1 MSKWRFN
8 GTPFFGKD
16 ATIVTEFTDAD
27 DLPALRGDNPTIPL
41 REGRPDVDLV
51 YDQRK
56 ISMGLY
62 MSSATRSAFETS
74 HDGLR
79 RLFGDPRQRL
89 LERIMED
96 GSIRQAWAKSS
107 NLQVKRASPLA
118 MRMTIDFLMASP
130 FFRATAKTSDTQT
143 VSTSP
148 ITYTLTQPGNAED
161 RSAVIT
167 LTGPLS
173 YPKITNL
180 ITDPVTGLPANIWVG
195 YNGVL
200 SNGVIVVIDV
210 GAFTCY
216 QGTTNLLKSL
226 IHSGD
231 PYFMVLKPGANSM
244 KIESLTTGGTVKI
257 EFYAPYF

>member
-8 GTPFFGKD
+8 STPFFGKD

-79 RLFGDPRQRL
+79 KLFGDPRQRL

-96 GSIRQAWAKSS
+96 GSIRKVWAKSM
-107 NLQVKRASPLA
+107 NLQVKRVSPLA
-118 MRMTIDFLMASP
+118 MKLTIDFLMASP
-130 FFRATAKTSDTQT
+130 FFRSSVKTTDTQT

-148 ITYTLTQPGNAED
+148 ITYTLTQPGTAED
-161 RSAVIT
+161 RSAILT

-173 YPKITNL
+173 CPKVSNL
-180 ITDPVTGLPANIWVG
+180 ITDPITGLARNILVG
-195 YNGVL
+195 LNITLTAGQV
-200 SNGVIVVIDV
+200 VVIDV
-210 GAFTCY
+210 AAFTCL
-216 QGTTNLLKSL
+216 QNATNILGDLV
-226 IHSGD
+226 HSGD
-231 PYFMVLKPGANSM
+231 PYFMVLKSGANSM
-244 KIESLTTGGTVKI
+244 QIESLATGGTVKI
-257 EFYAPYF
+257 EYYAPYF